1 MKDFS
6 QSHLS
11 EGPGEKSSNIFHS
24 MWQVQVGQYQ
34 RSQVDFQEPNGNIRY
49 LQFSRN

>member
-1 MKDFS
+1 MKDYN

-11 EGPGEKSSNIFHS
+11 ESPGEKSSNIFHS

-34 RSQVDFQEPNGNIRY
+34 KSQVDFQKARGNIRY
-49 LQFSRN
+49 FQFSRN